1 MQEGQI
7 FQQRYRIG
15 REIGRG
21 SFGIVYIADDLESG
35 GVVAIK
41 VLLPWVR
48 HDEGLRH
55 RLKREAKLT
64 QMLSSPHA
72 VRIRD
77 LDETPD
83 GDLFIVMEYL
93 DGEELS
99 KLMHREGRLR
109 PERAADIGRQALHA
123 LGEAHRLGV
132 IHRDLKPQN
141 IFVGQSGSG
150 RDFAKLLDFGIAKV
164 AGTDDGS
171 GVRET
176 TRLTRPGNVLG
187 TPAYM
192 SPEQCQ
198 GESLTPA
205 SDFYSLG
212 VVMYEMLT
220 GRPPFDDMNQVQI
233 LVMHAVQPPPPLPAA
248 VASLPVGR
256 AIMRALSKDPQERF
270 GTAEEF
276 SAAIAGRSID
286 SLEMERLKAT
296 AAATAQGQSAAPST
310 QPERPGSPQADR
322 TPGEKARTAAGGGI
336 GALVRRFWLP
346 LVIVVLLAA
355 LGASLLLFK

>member
-1 MQEGQI
+1 MQAGQI

-15 REIGRG
+15 QEIGRG
-21 SFGIVYIADDLESG
+21 SFGIVYLADDLQSG
-35 GVVAIK
+35 GMVAIK

-72 VRIRD
+72 VRVYD

-93 DGEELS
+93 DGDELTT
-99 KLMHREGRLR
+99 LLHREGRLR

-132 IHRDLKPQN
+132 IHRDLKPHN
-141 IFVGQSGSG
+141 ILVCQSGSG

-164 AGTDDGS
+164 AGSEDGS

-176 TRLTRPGNVLG
+176 TRLTRPGNILG

-198 GESLTPA
+198 GESLTTA

-220 GRPPFDDMNQVQI
+220 GRPPFDDVNPVQI
-233 LVMHAVQPPPPLPAA
+233 LVMHSAQQPPPLPAA
-248 VASLPVGR
+248 LAELPIGK
-256 AIMRALSKDPQERF
+256 AIMRALEKDPQARF
-270 GTAEEF
+270 RTAEEF
-276 SAAIAGRSID
+276 SAAIVGRSTQSLD
-286 SLEMERLKAT
+286 STKAAGAT
-296 AAATAQGQSAAPST
+296 AVTTATQSQAPRPSAQPSPIMGEGERAPVG
-310 QPERPGSPQADR
+310 RGF
-322 TPGEKARTAAGGGI
+322 GGV
-336 GALVRRFWLP
+336 LRRFWLP
-346 LVIVVLLAA
+346 LMIAALLAI
-355 LGASLLLFK
+355 LGASVWLTR